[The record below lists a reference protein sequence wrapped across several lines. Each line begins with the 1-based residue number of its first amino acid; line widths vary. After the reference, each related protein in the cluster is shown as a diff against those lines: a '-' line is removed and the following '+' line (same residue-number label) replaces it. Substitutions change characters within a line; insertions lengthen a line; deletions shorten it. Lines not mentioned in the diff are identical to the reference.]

1 MKKILS
7 FGLFVTVMIT
17 VASAA
22 LAHTRSE
29 SFSHW
34 HLSETSVAG
43 TVTIPVREV
52 MALYDSGNATISP
65 QILFKTHLEK
75 STQVFS
81 LSQAC
86 RRTSSTSLQAASGF
100 VSIELQYDCQNEAP
114 DRLHYRA
121 LFAVAPAHVHYAKL
135 HRDGL
140 LLSEALIT
148 DAADSLQ
155 ISDLDSD
162 QSWSFAAF
170 LKIGLE
176 HIAGGADHIA
186 FLLGLLLIAGSI
198 GRSIVAVTGF
208 TIGHSISLA
217 AAVLGYVRAEG
228 QLVEAFIGLTVAL
241 VAIEFFIRGERISK
255 SVALATLLF
264 AWAIGA
270 AALMTGSIG
279 LISSIAY
286 MGIGVFSAC
295 YLLLSTAVSRAS
307 DQRGATFLLVTTTV
321 CFGLIHGFGF
331 AGFLM
336 ETGLL
341 GTSLFV
347 PLLGFNLGV
356 ELGQLLIVALAL
368 VAASLLHRHMHRLLP
383 QFAAAGL
390 CALGVFWF
398 VERTVA

>member
-1 MKKILS
+1 M
-7 FGLFVTVMIT
+7 VA

-34 HLSETSVAG
+34 HISETGITG

-52 MALYDSGNATISP
+52 MVLYDGDNASTPP
-65 QILFKTHLEK
+65 QMLFKTHLEE
-75 STQVFS
+75 STQIFS
-81 LSQAC
+81 SSQAC
-86 RRTSSTSLQAASGF
+86 TRTSSTSLQAASGF
-100 VSIELQYDCQNEAP
+100 VSIELQYDCQNESP
-114 DRLHYRA
+114 DRLQYRA
-121 LFAVAPAHVHYAKL
+121 LFAVAPAHVHYTKL

-148 DAADSLQ
+148 DSADSLQ
-155 ISDLDSD
+155 ISDFNSD
-162 QSWSFAAF
+162 QSWSFSAF

-176 HIAGGADHIA
+176 HIAGGIDHIA

-198 GRSIVAVTGF
+198 RRSIVAVTGF

-217 AAVLGYVRAEG
+217 AAVLGYIRAEG

-241 VAIEFFIRGERISK
+241 VAIEYFVRKRRVSQLAAIATLFVAWTVGA
-255 SVALATLLF
+255 VALML
-264 AWAIGA
+264 
-270 AALMTGSIG
+270 GSIE
-279 LISSIAY
+279 LFSAIAY
-286 MGIGVFSAC
+286 VGIGIFAAC
-295 YLLLSTAVSRAS
+295 YLLLSTALSRAN
-307 DQRGATFLLVTTTV
+307 DQRGAMFLLVTTTV

-356 ELGQLLIVALAL
+356 ELGQLIIVAAVLLA
-368 VAASLLHRHMHRLLP
+368 ARLLHRHAPRLLP
-383 QFAAAGL
+383 QYAAAGL
-390 CALGVFWF
+390 CAIGVFWF
-398 VERTVA
+398 VERTIA

>member
-1 MKKILS
+1 
-7 FGLFVTVMIT
+7 MIT
-17 VASAA
+17 IASAA

-34 HLSETSVAG
+34 HLSETGIAG

-52 MALYDSGNATISP
+52 MALYDGGNASISP
-65 QILFKTHLEK
+65 QILFKTHLEE

-86 RRTSSTSLQAASGF
+86 TRTSSTSLQAASGF
-100 VSIELQYDCQNEAP
+100 VSIELQYDCQIEAP

-121 LFAVAPAHVHYAKL
+121 LFAIAPAHVHYAKL

-140 LLSEALIT
+140 LLNEALIT
-148 DAADSLQ
+148 DSADTLQ
-155 ISDLDSD
+155 VSDFNSD

-170 LKIGLE
+170 FKIGLA
-176 HIAGGADHIA
+176 HIAGGIDHIA
-186 FLLGLLLIAGSI
+186 FLLGLLLIAGSV

-217 AAVLGYVRAEG
+217 AAVLGYVRADG

-241 VAIEFFIRGERISK
+241 VAIEFFVRGERISK
-255 SVALATLLF
+255 SVAFATLF
-264 AWAIGA
+264 FTWAIGA
-270 AALMTGSIG
+270 IAFSVSSIS
-279 LISSIAY
+279 LISSVAY
-286 MGIGVFSAC
+286 TGIGIFAAC
-295 YLLLSTAVSRAS
+295 YLLLSTAISRAN

-356 ELGQLLIVALAL
+356 EVGQLVIVALT
-368 VAASLLHRHMHRLLP
+368 LLGANLLRRHMHRLLP
-383 QFAAAGL
+383 QYAAAGL
-390 CALGVFWF
+390 CAFGVFWF
-398 VERTVA
+398 VDRTIA